1 MSKEI
6 YGLHN
11 HISTLKNKKE
21 FLDEALKQNANV
33 LAITDHRTLLSYY
46 DLFSNLDSNDIDAYK
61 KLKFIIGMELTGMFP
76 FTTID
81 GNKSNIAMDILAYNL
96 NIENYQEF
104 YNFILKNYQNLAYL
118 DSSQYQQEE
127 LDFVKKVAQSI
138 GYKADYDN
146 IQLTEDVPFAGYA
159 ISYGLTDQRY
169 VDYNIS
175 KGLLEELKTNPR
187 AFRNREMKNPDSK
200 FFVDYSKFYPN
211 MEKIIEAIH
220 ENEALVF
227 FPHTAAY
234 FAKSGDEEKIAKA
247 WNNSYKITN
256 DFLRAN
262 PSIDGLE
269 IRHPSYLDNQE
280 YYDYL
285 ENTAKTKDLFVS
297 GGTDYHKNGEKI
309 TLDYNDKYIDN
320 TALTNVNDWAIMY
333 SLDEM
338 IDLSKEI
345 GKIENKEKQRILG
358 K

>member
-11 HISTLKNKKE
+11 HIATLQNKKA

-33 LAITDHRTLLSYY
+33 LAITDHRTLSSYY
-46 DLFSNLDSNDIDAYK
+46 DLFSNLDKNDLETYK
-61 KLKFIIGMELTGMFP
+61 KLRFIIGMELTGMFP
-76 FTTID
+76 FTTLD

-96 NIENYQEF
+96 KIENYPDF
-104 YNFILKNYQNLAYL
+104 YRFILNNYQKLAYL
-118 DSSQYQQEE
+118 DSRQYQQEE
-127 LDFVKKVAQSI
+127 LDFVRGVAQSI

-146 IQLTEDVPFAGYA
+146 IKLTEDVPFAGYA
-159 ISYGLTDQRY
+159 ISYGLTDPRY

-187 AFRNREMKNPDSK
+187 GFRNREMKNPDSK

-211 MEKIIEAIH
+211 MTKIIEAIH

-234 FAKSGDEEKIAKA
+234 FAKSGDEAKIRKA
-247 WNNSYKITN
+247 WDNSYKLTN
-256 DFLRAN
+256 DFLKAN
-262 PSIDGLE
+262 PSVNGLE
-269 IRHPSYLDNQE
+269 IRHPVYLDNQE
-280 YYDYL
+280 FYNYL
-285 ENTAKTKDLFVS
+285 EETAKIKNLYVS
-297 GGTDYHKNGEKI
+297 GGTDYHKSGEKI
-309 TLDYNDKYIDN
+309 TLDYNDNYIDSD
-320 TALTNVNDWAIMY
+320 ALPNINDWAIMY

-345 GKIENKEKQRILG
+345 GKIEKRTLTK
-358 K
+358 